1 MTQHDT
7 SQHGD
12 NGSQHAADEPRNPGR
27 RIFLRAAAATAAVAS
42 GVVATGAA
50 AGSAAAAPVGA
61 APAAAPALA
70 AAPGGFPNYR
80 YLKTLLTPSQLK
92 YNPTG
97 EIIFPCIRGV
107 YDKLAS
113 PLGRYYLYY
122 GPHDA
127 PGGICL
133 AYGDSLEGPFTEYTA
148 NPIVSN
154 NWQPHYKVSHVASP
168 HVIWRADLKEL
179 WLYFHG
185 ENGTTRLARSKDG
198 ITFTYDKVVLTTAMM
213 PAGST
218 ETSYA
223 RVFAHE
229 LPSRGAHYV
238 MLFMLNNKSN
248 HRDIAWGWSGDGR
261 NWTFDQTPL
270 VRHSD
275 VGANNIGGPHLLSRD
290 GSTYVVYNT
299 SKENGGNLLITEVGN
314 DFSRRNHLGL
324 FYDSANTPPD
334 NGRSAAPSF
343 GTDRGVPYMVYEAGE
358 RLQGSIA
365 VARG

>member
-1 MTQHDT
+1 MQ
-7 SQHGD
+7 
-12 NGSQHAADEPRNPGR
+12 EPQSGPDR
-27 RIFLRAAAATAAVAS
+27 RMFLRATAV
-42 GVVATGAA
+42 TGAA
-50 AGSAAAAPVGA
+50 LTLGGLSAQTAS
-61 APAAAPALA
+61 
-70 AAPGGFPNYR
+70 AAPGGFPDYTYVR
-80 YLKTLLTPSQLK
+80 TLLAPSQLR

-97 EIIFPCIRGV
+97 EIIFPTVRGV

-122 GPHDA
+122 APHDA

-133 AYGDSLEGPFTEYTA
+133 AYGNSLEGPFTEYPA

-154 NWQPHYKVSHVASP
+154 KWSPHYSVSHVSSP
-168 HVIWRADLKEL
+168 HVLWKEDVKEF

-185 ENGTTRLARSKDG
+185 ENTTTRLARSKDG
-198 ITFTYDKVVLTTAMM
+198 VHFTYDKVVLSTSMM
-213 PAGST
+213 PSGTT

-223 RVFAHE
+223 RVFRHE
-229 LPSRGAHYV
+229 LPSRRAHYV
-238 MLFMLNNKSN
+238 MLFMLNNTTN
-248 HRDIAWGWSGDGR
+248 HRDICWGWSADGR

-275 VGANNIGGPHLLSRD
+275 VGAVNVGGPHLLTHN
-290 GSTYVVYNT
+290 GSAYVVYNKD
-299 SKENGGNLLITEVGN
+299 KESGGDLMITEVGA
-314 DFSRRNHLGL
+314 DFSLRRHLGV
-324 FYDSANTPPD
+324 FYNSRSGPPE

-343 GTDRGVPYMVYEAGE
+343 GTDHGVPYMIFEAGE

>member
-1 MTQHDT
+1 MTQHDHDT
-7 SQHGD
+7 QHHGP
-12 NGSQHAADEPRNPGR
+12 GAAPGPLRPSR
-27 RIFLRAAAATAAVAS
+27 RILLRGAVAGAATTAAML
-42 GVVATGAA
+42 ATGTP
-50 AGSAAAAPVGA
+50 AGNAAAAPGSA
-61 APAAAPALA
+61 ATPTA
-70 AAPGGFPNYR
+70 AAPGGFPDYR
-80 YLKTLLTPSQLK
+80 YVKTLLTPSQLK

-107 YDKLAS
+107 YDKLAH

-148 NPIVSN
+148 NPIVPN

-168 HVIWRADLKEL
+168 HVLWNEDVKEL

-213 PAGST
+213 PTGST

-223 RVFAHE
+223 RVFRHD
-229 LPSRGAHYV
+229 LPSRGARYV
-238 MLFMLNNKSN
+238 MLFMLNNQSD
-248 HRDIAWGWSGDGR
+248 HRDIAWGWSKDGR
-261 NWTFDQTPL
+261 DWTFDQQPL

-275 VGANNIGGPHLLSRD
+275 VGAANIGGPHLLSRN

-299 SKENGGNLLITEVGN
+299 NKESGGNLLITEVGN
-314 DFSRRNHLGL
+314 DFTRRDHLGVL
-324 FYDSANTPPD
+324 YDSGTASPE
-334 NGRSAAPSF
+334 NGRSASPSF

>member
-1 MTQHDT
+1 MTQHD
-7 SQHGD
+7 SNEHVSESYQP
-12 NGSQHAADEPRNPGR
+12 ENPGR

-50 AGSAAAAPVGA
+50 AGSAAAASTA
-61 APAAAPALA
+61 STAPALA
-70 AAPGGFPNYR
+70 AAPGGFPDYK
-80 YLKTLLTPSQLK
+80 YLKTLLKPSQLK

-107 YDKLAS
+107 YDKLAN

-168 HVIWRADLKEL
+168 HVLWREDLKEL

-185 ENGTTRLARSKDG
+185 ENGTTRLARSKNG
-198 ITFTYDKVVLTTAMM
+198 ITFTYDKVVLTKDMM
-213 PAGST
+213 PAGT
-218 ETSYA
+218 NETSYA
-223 RVFAHE
+223 RVFQHE

-238 MLFMLNNKSN
+238 MLFMLNNQSN
-248 HRDIAWGWSGDGR
+248 RRDIGWGWSADGR
-261 NWTFDQTPL
+261 NWTFAQTPL
-270 VRHSD
+270 IRHSD
-275 VGANNIGGPHLLSRD
+275 VGVNNISGPHLLSRN
-290 GSTYVVYNT
+290 GSSYVVYHT
-299 SKENGGNLLITEVGN
+299 DKEHGGNLLITEVGN

-324 FYDSANTPPD
+324 FYDSANTAPD

>member
-107 YDKLAS
+107 YDKLAN

>member
-1 MTQHDT
+1 MTQHDHDA
-7 SQHGD
+7 QHD
-12 NGSQHAADEPRNPGR
+12 DPQAAPGARQPSR
-27 RIFLRAAAATAAVAS
+27 RVFLRGTAAGAAATA
-42 GVVATGAA
+42 GLIATGA
-50 AGSAAAAPVGA
+50 AGSAAAAPGLAGEGTGA
-61 APAAAPALA
+61 VA
-70 AAPGGFPNYR
+70 AAPGGFPDYR
-80 YLKTLLTPSQLK
+80 YVKTLLTPSRLK

-97 EIIFPCIRGV
+97 EIIFPCVRGV
-107 YDKLAS
+107 YDKLAN

-133 AYGDSLEGPFTEYTA
+133 AYGNSLEGPFTEYRA

-168 HVIWRADLKEL
+168 HVLWNEDVKEL

-213 PAGST
+213 PAGSS

-223 RVFAHE
+223 RVFRHD
-229 LPSRGAHYV
+229 LPSRGARYV
-238 MLFMLNNKSN
+238 MLFMLNNQSN
-248 HRDIAWGWSGDGR
+248 HRDIAWGWSKDGR
-261 NWTFDQTPL
+261 DWAFDQQPL

-275 VGANNIGGPHLLSRD
+275 VGSNNIGGPHLLSRN

-299 SKENGGNLLITEVGN
+299 GKENGGNLLITEIGN
-314 DFSRRNHLGL
+314 DFTRRDHLGV
-324 FYDSANTPPD
+324 FYDSGAAAPE
-334 NGRSAAPSF
+334 NGRSASPSF